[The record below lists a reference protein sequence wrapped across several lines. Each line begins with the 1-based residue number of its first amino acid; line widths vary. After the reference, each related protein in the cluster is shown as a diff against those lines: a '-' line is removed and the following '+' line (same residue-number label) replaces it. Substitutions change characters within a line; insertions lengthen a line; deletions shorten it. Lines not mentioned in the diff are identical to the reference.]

1 MHSMGDVPQIGGKY
15 NMRIGILTAGGDCPG
30 LNAVI
35 RGFGKYVYNQIPNA
49 QIVGIADGYRG
60 LIAGETKNLKE
71 SDFSGILNIGGTIL
85 GTSRQPFKQMT
96 VEGKD
101 GETRLDQM
109 VKTYKKE
116 KFDLLVTLGG
126 AGTHK
131 TAALLSEAGCN
142 VIGLPKTIDNDIW
155 GTDVTFGFHTA
166 VDIDTECI
174 DRIHTTAN
182 SHGRTM
188 LIEIMGN
195 KVGWL
200 TLYSG
205 IAGGADIILIPE
217 IPYDP
222 DEVCEVVT
230 KRYDKGHGFTI
241 IAIAEGAMSKAESE
255 MKKADRL
262 ERRGGKSATTLLA
275 EYIQEHAEVETRTV
289 VPGHIQRGGSPSPY
303 DRLISTELGSFAGKL
318 VQEGNFGT
326 TVAVV
331 NNKITYNWLSDI
343 AGKTKYVQ
351 DDNQMVN
358 VARSIG
364 ISFGDGKKFKGI
376 K

>member
-1 MHSMGDVPQIGGKY
+1 
-15 NMRIGILTAGGDCPG
+15 MRIGILTAGGDCPG

-35 RGFGKYVYNQIPNA
+35 RGFAKYIYNQIPDA
-49 QIVGIADGYRG
+49 EILGISDGYRG
-60 LIAGETKNLKE
+60 LISGESKVMKE
-71 SDFSGILNIGGTIL
+71 SDFSGILTLGGTIL
-85 GTSRQPFKQMT
+85 GTSRQPFKEMT
-96 VEGKD
+96 KEEQNGQ
-101 GETRLDQM
+101 TRLEQM
-109 VKTYKKE
+109 VKNYKKM
-116 KFDLLVTLGG
+116 KLDLLVTLGG

-131 TAALLSEAGCN
+131 TAGLLSEVGCN

-155 GTDVTFGFHTA
+155 GTDITFGFHSA

-174 DRIHTTAN
+174 DRIHTTAA

-188 LIEIMGN
+188 LVEIMGN

-217 IPYDP
+217 LPYDP
-222 DEVCEVVT
+222 DEVCKTVA
-230 KRYDKGHGFTI
+230 KRYKSGKDFTI
-241 IAIAEGAMSKAESE
+241 IAIAEGAMSKEEAG
-255 MKKADRL
+255 MKKA
-262 ERRGGKSATTLLA
+262 ERIEKRGGDVTATSSLA
-275 EYIQEHAEVETRTV
+275 RYIQDNVGVETRTV
-289 VPGHIQRGGSPSPY
+289 VIGHLQRGGSPSPY
-303 DRLISTELGSFAGKL
+303 DRLISTEIGSFAGKL

-326 TVAVV
+326 TVAIQ
-331 NNKITYNWLSDI
+331 NNAVTYNWLSDV

-351 DDNQMVN
+351 EDHQMVN

-364 ISFGDGKKFKGI
+364 ISFGDGRKFKGI

>member
-1 MHSMGDVPQIGGKY
+1 MK
-15 NMRIGILTAGGDCPG
+15 IGILTAGGDCPG

-35 RGFGKYVYNQIPNA
+35 RGFAKYVYNQIPGA
-49 QIVGIADGYRG
+49 EIIGVQDGYRG
-60 LIAGETKNLKE
+60 LITGEVTKLKE

-85 GTSRQPFKQMT
+85 GTSRQPFKQMK
-96 VEGKD
+96 VED
-101 GETRLDQM
+101 QNGESRLDQM
-109 VKTYKKE
+109 VKNYKKN

-131 TAALLSEAGCN
+131 TASLLADAGCN
-142 VIGLPKTIDNDIW
+142 VIGLPKTTDNDIW
-155 GTDVTFGFHTA
+155 GTDVTFGFHSA
-166 VDIDTECI
+166 LDIDTECI
-174 DRIHTTAN
+174 DRIHTTAA

-222 DEVCEVVT
+222 DEVCEMVT
-230 KRYDKGHGFTI
+230 RRYESGKAFTI
-241 IAIAEGAMSKAESE
+241 IAIAEGAMSRKEAQ
-255 MKKADRL
+255 MKKAERL
-262 ERRGGKSATTLLA
+262 EARGGEATATNILA
-275 EYIQEHAEVETRTV
+275 RYIQDKAGVETRTV

-303 DRLISTELGSFAGKL
+303 DRLLSTELGSYAGKL
-318 VQEGNFGT
+318 VQEGNFGK
-326 TVAVV
+326 TVAII
-331 NNKITYNWLSDI
+331 NNQITYNRLSDI
-343 AGKTKYVQ
+343 AGKTKYV
-351 DDNQMVN
+351 DEDNQMIKIG
-358 VARSIG
+358 RSIG

-376 K
+376 

>member
-1 MHSMGDVPQIGGKY
+1 MK
-15 NMRIGILTAGGDCPG
+15 IGILTAGGDCPG

-35 RGFGKYVYNQIPNA
+35 RGFAKYVYNQIPNA
-49 QIVGIADGYRG
+49 EIIGIQDGYRG
-60 LIAGETKNLKE
+60 LISGEFSKLKE

-85 GTSRQPFKQMT
+85 GTSRQPFKQMK
-96 VEGKD
+96 VED
-101 GETRLDQM
+101 QNGESRLDQM
-109 VKTYKKE
+109 VKNYKKN
-116 KFDLLVTLGG
+116 KLDLVVTLGG

-131 TAALLSEAGCN
+131 TASLLSDAGCN

-166 VDIDTECI
+166 LEIDTECI
-174 DRIHTTAN
+174 DRIHTTAA

-222 DEVCEVVT
+222 DEVCNMVT
-230 KRYDKGHGFTI
+230 KRYESGKAFTI
-241 IAIAEGAMSKAESE
+241 IAIAEGAMSKKEAA
-255 MKKADRL
+255 MKKAERL
-262 ERRGGKSATTLLA
+262 EYRNGEATATNRLA
-275 EYIQEHAEVETRTV
+275 RYIQENAGVETRTV
-289 VPGHIQRGGSPSPY
+289 IPGHIQRGGNPSHY
-303 DRLISTELGSFAGKL
+303 DRLLSTELGSFAGKL
-318 VQEGNFGT
+318 VQEGNFGK
-326 TVAVV
+326 TVAII
-331 NNKITYNWLSDI
+331 NNQITYNRLSDV
-343 AGKTKYVQ
+343 AGKTKYV
-351 DDNQMVN
+351 DEDNQMIKIG
-358 VARSIG
+358 RSIG

-376 K
+376 

>member
-1 MHSMGDVPQIGGKY
+1 MK
-15 NMRIGILTAGGDCPG
+15 IGILTAGGDCPG

-35 RGFGKYVYNQIPNA
+35 RGFAKYVYNQIPNA
-49 QIVGIADGYRG
+49 EIIGIQDGYRG
-60 LIAGETKNLKE
+60 LISGEFSKLKE

-85 GTSRQPFKQMT
+85 GTSRQPFKQMK
-96 VEGKD
+96 VED
-101 GETRLDQM
+101 QNGESRLDQM
-109 VKTYKKE
+109 VKNYKKN
-116 KFDLLVTLGG
+116 KLDLLVTLGG

-131 TAALLSEAGCN
+131 TASLLSDAGCN

-166 VDIDTECI
+166 LEIDTECI
-174 DRIHTTAN
+174 DRIHTTAA

-222 DEVCEVVT
+222 DEVCNMVT
-230 KRYDKGHGFTI
+230 KRYESGKAFTI
-241 IAIAEGAMSKAESE
+241 IAIAEGAMSKKEAA
-255 MKKADRL
+255 MKKTERL
-262 ERRGGKSATTLLA
+262 EYRNGEATATNRLA
-275 EYIQEHAEVETRTV
+275 KYIQEKAGVETRTV
-289 VPGHIQRGGSPSPY
+289 IPGHIQRGGSPSPY
-303 DRLISTELGSFAGKL
+303 DRLLSTELGSFAGKL
-318 VQEGNFGT
+318 VQEGNFGK
-326 TVAVV
+326 TVAII
-331 NNKITYNWLSDI
+331 NNQITYNRLSDV
-343 AGKTKYVQ
+343 AGKTKYV
-351 DDNQMVN
+351 DEDNQMIKIG
-358 VARSIG
+358 RSIG

-376 K
+376 